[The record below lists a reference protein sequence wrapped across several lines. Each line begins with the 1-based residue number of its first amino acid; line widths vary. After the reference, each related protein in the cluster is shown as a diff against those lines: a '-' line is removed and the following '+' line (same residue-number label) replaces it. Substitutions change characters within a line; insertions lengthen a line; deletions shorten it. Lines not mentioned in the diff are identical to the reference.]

1 MSLSLKILLIVA
13 SVYLYNY
20 NQTLTT
26 YSLYSQVEMMESRL
40 RAEKDIFDEI
50 LFRQY
55 IYDIEDFT
63 YMYEDY
69 LFEVKMSESE
79 VEVAVVEPEPYII
92 KLVYKDEC
100 LCFIEILYL

>member
-1 MSLSLKILLIVA
+1 
-13 SVYLYNY
+13 
-20 NQTLTT
+20 
-26 YSLYSQVEMMESRL
+26 MEKRL

-55 IYDIEDFT
+55 IFDVEDFT
-63 YMYEDY
+63 HMYEDF
-69 LFEVKMSESE
+69 LFEVKMSETEIEIE
-79 VEVAVVEPEPYII
+79 VLEPEQYII

>member
-1 MSLSLKILLIVA
+1 MSLKILLIVV
-13 SVYLYNY
+13 SVYLYTY

-26 YSLYSQVEMMESRL
+26 YYIYNQVEMMEARL

-55 IYDIEDFT
+55 IIDIEDFT
-63 YMYEDY
+63 YMYEDF

-79 VEVAVVEPEPYII
+79 VEVKVLEPEQYII
-92 KLVYKDEC
+92 KLLYKDEC